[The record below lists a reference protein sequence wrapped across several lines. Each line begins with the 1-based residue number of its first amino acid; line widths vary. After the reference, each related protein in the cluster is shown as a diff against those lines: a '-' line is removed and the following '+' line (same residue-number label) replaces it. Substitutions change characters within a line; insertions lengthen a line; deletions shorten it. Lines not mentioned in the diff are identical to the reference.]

1 MDRELIRLKSESE
14 KKNDE
19 KMMTKS
25 REAERNYCRRKVAF
39 ELEMM
44 FDTSAL
50 TEATVKN
57 KIEAVRKKGIC
68 SAIVGQRER
77 ERYRERKGVQERA
90 VMKLFFFKL
99 FYSAKTQGCHN
110 DKLQRKDQT

>member
-1 MDRELIRLKSESE
+1 MDRLKSESE

-25 REAERNYCRRKVAF
+25 REAERNYCRKKVAF

-57 KIEAVRKKGIC
+57 KIEALKKKGIF
-68 SAIVGQRER
+68 QPLLDRDRER
-77 ERYRERKGVQERA
+77 EKGRA
-90 VMKLFFFKL
+90 R
-99 FYSAKTQGCHN
+99 TGCSEA
-110 DKLQRKDQT
+110 LIF